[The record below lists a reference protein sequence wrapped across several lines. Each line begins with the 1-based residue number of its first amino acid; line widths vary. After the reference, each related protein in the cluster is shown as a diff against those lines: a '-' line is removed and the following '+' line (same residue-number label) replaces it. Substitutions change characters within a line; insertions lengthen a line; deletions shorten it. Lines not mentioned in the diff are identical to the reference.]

1 MRTCAHTLTHKHIS
15 SPLGE
20 PLREPRGLL
29 LAQRAAGKL
38 EIGAAVITHQR
49 HNGSHHLRQLFPAPG
64 AISNGLQQDT
74 NNAFKSA
81 VGDRGLAVAHHR

>member
-1 MRTCAHTLTHKHIS
+1 MHTCAHILAHKRIS

-49 HNGSHHLRQLFPAPG
+49 HNGSHHLRQRLQERGRRLWARGRAP
-64 AISNGLQQDT
+64 
-74 NNAFKSA
+74 
-81 VGDRGLAVAHHR
+81 